1 MEALT
6 NTFAQ
11 EIKPVTDVLKDV
23 EEVVTGPLAV
33 ISAQQES
40 TTTGYAESSTPQAVN
55 SGIAPDLYVAN
66 FSKPVVMSYGIHRT
80 NEEPFTL
87 KEDLNITQ
95 KMRDGDKP
103 FTPVAKMWRYYRA
116 DFKFIFQANV
126 AAGGTGALLFCF
138 VPQGLWANRNKWS
151 KATLFNFP
159 HAILNYGHQTQAV
172 MTVPFVNYH
181 SYYATNGSGSPTMM
195 VYSLCPYN
203 RSDGMQSEVDYT
215 IFCAME
221 NLSFAQPLLEYQ
233 GPEPPLKAPPQINEK
248 SHSTKF
254 KWHEPFRIVKES
266 DGTANLAN
274 HHSTG
279 ANITTALAGERVY
292 LTTNTLGGLKPVR
305 DLLEIAKIPSAP
317 IDKDTGDLKVESTFE
332 WLSSKAVGEEVFNF
346 AYELTEMGNLGF
358 LARHFVGISG
368 TINLEVMSFSS
379 KLHQGR
385 LAFVVQHEPGE
396 GPGRVTINALARVN
410 YHVLDLTSQSSITI
424 KIPYMFPSW
433 MRPVNGENYI
443 RVFAIVL
450 NRLATSSVAVNKVR
464 FLFRFSA
471 GDDFRFHFPS
481 ESEIVV
487 QSPLTSWG
495 SEMDLLD
502 PIEDEEE
509 HQKGCCVPVQQ
520 DVEEIKTPETFG
532 KKPSQYKISA
542 ISYSSLSALMGR
554 AMFITDHQYEA
565 STSAV
570 HVPLHIPKSGHGAIL
585 HCFGYWSGEL
595 NITISNDSDNNIVAA
610 HTYGNLDGKLE
621 GAGVVV
627 IPARRVTTFTAPFY
641 SPTPVRLL
649 VPSDNP
655 PVFGNL
661 HINPGY
667 NQGSLKVWISL
678 RNPNFFFPT
687 PNHKTATT
695 RDYLNEIELHNPTLA
710 EAHWNYNRYIKGI
723 TKVKVSNT
731 RPIAGVQFVKSKMQN
746 QADILLSG
754 DIEENP
760 GPEYEQVYKHR
771 GLYKHYG
778 IETGGR
784 VYHLNTEDI
793 LWSAATGKAQI
804 IVSDMDGSWVRTGI
818 KGFNP
823 QEPDVGARM
832 QFSLNSNCET
842 FADDF
847 IGYNGWDQGQIVT
860 ALASFIF
867 AASLFTH
874 MDIWNQD
881 ASGVFSALTEF
892 ITNTMTNTIVS
903 RVLKFLLRMVLYAVL
918 FSHAPCIATGGS
930 IIALLTMDLFNL
942 QSGSNKPWVKG
953 FFKAAMA
960 GDVAQMVEN
969 ISDGIEDED
978 DQEQA
983 VSSSIEHVN
992 LLMKDQGFF
1001 DDFNKATLSF
1011 KNVEWWY
1018 KIIVELYEKI
1028 KEKFKPSEATKF
1040 ARVVRKQ
1047 KSHLADLLTTVAV
1060 LKDRSKDQRL
1070 TASKDFKE
1078 LYSHVSNLIQHWLT
1092 GFANFA
1098 PKHELYN
1105 TLQAAQR
1112 TLQTINFSPE
1122 IPAGV
1127 ARVEPLGVV
1136 IRGDPGAG
1144 KSFFSTLL
1152 SKFIRQRM
1160 GWGNDQVYTH
1170 PVGSEHMDGYN
1181 GQKIHLIDDM
1191 GQNADDEEYK
1201 FICQMI
1207 STVHFKVPMAH
1218 LENKGTFYTSEIVIA
1233 TTNRYTFSTKTVNFP
1248 EALQRRFPHAYTIRP
1263 RKECSYGGKLDVA
1276 ASMDKMKRGIAWE
1289 DDQGN
1294 PLDVESI
1301 ADAIARELKAKQNSV
1316 AEWDTFV
1323 NQGPLEFDTWK
1334 AKILLEACKID
1345 EELFGHQ
1352 GPQLLTAT
1360 EKFTLRVKLACERF
1374 GECLKRNIHW
1384 ITFLSALTGIIAVVA
1399 YFVQKKFA
1407 KEEQKEQ
1414 VYQGNPTMVKKK
1426 TNFQPKQ
1433 PGMAENQPIVN
1444 QSPLDDKM
1452 HLRKVLVRLVAD
1464 RVQVFGLAIGGTKIL
1479 TYGHAKDLLFKSG
1492 EVYVVYG
1499 DKKELL
1505 VEPTFQQ
1512 VMVNGKETDLAIIDT
1527 KLGFA
1532 MANGTRFT
1540 TNQMQTEGALLWN
1553 TKDGLYMQEVTDIR
1567 PLGESTTANGT
1578 YSHDSFAYKA
1588 MTSYGTCGG
1597 MLIVKEKGIW
1607 KILGMHIAGNG
1618 MVGRAV
1624 AFPPFDQGTYH
1635 PIDPLGLPPVNMPK
1649 KTKLRESPAY
1659 GVFPVEKGPAVLS
1672 KKDPRVEEGYD
1683 PYDQIECKNV
1693 GNVFK
1698 LKDPDRFR
1706 EAWMNVRSRLS
1717 YCIGKHEP
1725 LDTLTAT
1732 FELANPID
1740 MSSSPGF
1747 KYTSQNF
1754 RKKDLI
1760 DTKTKEIHP
1769 LLHADVEKMMEQLD
1783 NGPPENYFTTA
1794 FKDELRTEKKI
1805 RQATTRV
1812 IEASNLDYVICFR
1825 RLFGIQQD
1833 VICASPPLETGIA
1846 MGINPYKDWTEL
1858 IQGLWDNNYCFDYTK
1873 FDGSL
1878 SDQLMGYAGLV
1889 MASLTTEPD
1898 KLMNLLASTIWS
1910 THHGPKGDYYLE
1922 GSNPSGTPFTTVLNC
1937 ICNLI
1942 IVEYFMIGKGEY
1954 VAVTYGDDLILSTR
1968 FEIDPKEFQEIL
1980 KEEFGMNITP
1990 ERKEDTDFRKSPPME
2005 TSFLKRTPRAITP
2018 TTIVG
2023 VLDVEN
2029 MKQCIMWCRGQ
2040 AAFKQQLNSFILELA
2055 LHGQKV
2061 YEEIGDQ
2068 LRPVGVRLPCFEAAW
2083 HEVLK
2088 VIYD

>member
-1 MEALT
+1 MEAIT
-6 NTFAQ
+6 NTFSQ
-11 EIKPVTDVLKDV
+11 EIKPVTDIVKDV
-23 EEVVTGPLAV
+23 EEVIVGPLAM
-33 ISAQQES
+33 ISAQQE
-40 TTTGYAESSTPQAVN
+40 TPKTGFDTSSAPAGVN
-55 SGIAPDLYVAN
+55 SGITPDLYIAN
-66 FSKPVVMSYGIHRT
+66 FSKPALFFNGTHTIRQ
-80 NEEPFTL
+80 EAFTQISN
-87 KEDLNITQ
+87 LNIT
-95 KMRDGDKP
+95 KHLREGDKP

-116 DFKFIFQANV
+116 DFKFVFQANV
-126 AAGGTGALLFCF
+126 AAGGTGALLFVF
-138 VPQGLWANRNKWS
+138 VPEGYWENRNKWS
-151 KATLFNFP
+151 KATLFNLP
-159 HAILNYGHQTQAV
+159 HAILNYGHQTQATL
-172 MTVPFVNYH
+172 TVPFVSHN
-181 SYYATNGSGSPTMM
+181 SYYSTARDTGPTLM
-195 VYSLCPYN
+195 VWSLCPYN
-203 RSDGMQSEVDYT
+203 RSDGMQSEVDFV
-215 IFCAME
+215 IFCALE
-221 NLSFAQPLLEYQ
+221 NLSFSQPLLEYQ
-233 GPEPPLKAPPQINEK
+233 SPERPPPEVNER
-248 SHSTKF
+248 SHSTRF
-254 KWHEPFRIVKES
+254 KWHEPFRVVKES
-266 DGTANLAN
+266 DGVANLAN
-274 HHSTG
+274 SHSTG
-279 ANITTALAGERVY
+279 SNISTALAGERIY
-292 LTTNTLGGLKPVR
+292 LTRNTLGGIGPVR
-305 DLLEIAKIPSAP
+305 DLLDIAKIPSAP

-332 WLSSKAVGEEVFNF
+332 WLSSKPVGDMIFNF
-346 AYELTEMGNLGF
+346 AYEIKEMGNLGF
-358 LARHFVGISG
+358 IARHYAAFSG
-368 TINLEVMSFSS
+368 TINLELMAFSS

-385 LAFVVQHEPGE
+385 VAIVVQHEPGE
-396 GPGRVTINALARVN
+396 GQGRVTLSALSRVN
-410 YHVLDLTSQSSITI
+410 YHVLDLTSQSSITV
-424 KIPYMFPSW
+424 KIPYMWPSW
-433 MRPVNGENYI
+433 MREVNEENYI
-443 RVFAIVL
+443 RIFVVVL
-450 NRLATSSVAVNKVR
+450 NRLATSSVAVNKIK
-464 FLFRFSA
+464 FLIRFSA
-471 GDDFRFHFPS
+471 GDDFRYHFPAEDS
-481 ESEIVV
+481 IVV
-487 QSPLTSWG
+487 QNPTSWG

-502 PIEDEEE
+502 PIEDEESSQ
-509 HQKGCCVPVQQ
+509 HGCCVPEQQ
-520 DVEEIKTPETFG
+520 DIDQMKTPDTFG
-532 KKPSQYKISA
+532 KKPSMYKVSA
-542 ISYSSLSALMGR
+542 ISYTALSQIMGR
-554 AMFITDHQYEA
+554 AMFITDNQYQA
-565 STSAV
+565 STSSV
-570 HVPLHIPKSGHGAIL
+570 HVALHIPKSGHGALL
-585 HCFGYWSGEL
+585 HYFAYWNGEI
-595 NITISNDSDNNIVAA
+595 NITISNDSDNNIVAS
-610 HTYGNLDGKLE
+610 HSYKQLSGRLE
-621 GAGVVV
+621 GSGVVV
-627 IPARRVTTFTAPFY
+627 IPARRIVTFTAPFY
-641 SPTPVRLL
+641 STKPVRLL
-649 VPSDNP
+649 VASNDN
-655 PVFGNL
+655 PVFGHL
-661 HINPGY
+661 HVNPGY
-667 NQGSLKVWISL
+667 NEGSFKVWVSL

-687 PNHKTATT
+687 PNHITATT
-695 RDYLNEIELHNPTLA
+695 ASYLDEIELYNPTLA
-710 EAHWNYNRYIKGI
+710 EAHWNLKRYNRGI
-723 TKVKVSNT
+723 DKVKISNI
-731 RPIAGVQFVKSKMQN
+731 RPTSGISLVKEHMQ
-746 QADILLSG
+746 QHKDLLLSG

-778 IETGGR
+778 IETGGK

-793 LWSAATGKAQI
+793 LWSAATGKAEI
-804 IVSDMDGSWVRTGI
+804 IVSEMDGSWVRTGI

-847 IGYNGWDQGQIVT
+847 IGYNGWDQGQILT

-867 AASLFTH
+867 TASLFTH

-978 DQEQA
+978 EQEQA

-992 LLMKDQGFF
+992 LLVKNQGFF

-1018 KIIVELYEKI
+1018 KIIVELYERI
-1028 KEKFKPSEATKF
+1028 KEKFKPSEATRF
-1040 ARVVRKQ
+1040 AKVVRKQ
-1047 KSHLADLLTTVAV
+1047 KSHLADLLTTVAI
-1060 LKDRSKDQRL
+1060 LKDKSKDQRQ
-1070 TASKDFKE
+1070 TASKEFKE

-1098 PKHELYN
+1098 PKHELYG

-1112 TLQTINFSPE
+1112 TLQTISFSPE

-1152 SKFIRQRM
+1152 SKFIRQKM
-1160 GWGNDQVYTH
+1160 GWSNDQVYTH

-1248 EALQRRFPHAYTIRP
+1248 EALQRRFPYAYTIRP

-1276 ASMDKMKRGIAWE
+1276 TSMDQMKRGLAWE
-1289 DDQGN
+1289 DEQGT
-1294 PLDVESI
+1294 PLDVEVI
-1301 ADAIARELKAKQNSV
+1301 ADKITRELKAKQNSV
-1316 AEWDTFV
+1316 AEWDNFV
-1323 NQGPLEFDTWK
+1323 NQGPLEFDSWK
-1334 AKILLEACKID
+1334 AKVLLEACRID

-1360 EKFTLRVKLACERF
+1360 EKFTLRVRLACERF

-1433 PGMAENQPIVN
+1433 PGMTENQPIVN

-1505 VEPTFQQ
+1505 TEPTFQQ
-1512 VMVNGKETDLAIIDT
+1512 VMVNGKETDLAIVDT

-1532 MANGTRFT
+1532 MANGTRFV

-1618 MVGRAV
+1618 MIGRAV
-1624 AFPPFDQGTYH
+1624 AFPPFDQGVYH
-1635 PIDPLGLPPVNMPK
+1635 PIESLGLPPVNMPK
-1649 KTKLRESPAY
+1649 KTKLRESPAH
-1659 GVFPVEKGPAVLS
+1659 GVFPVEKGPAALT
-1672 KKDPRVEEGYD
+1672 KRDPRVEEGHD
-1683 PYDQIECKNV
+1683 PYDQIVLKNV
-1693 GNVFK
+1693 GNVFQ

-1760 DTKTKEIHP
+1760 DTGKKEIHP
-1769 LLHADVEKMMEQLD
+1769 LLHEDVEHMMKELES
-1783 NGPPENYFTTA
+1783 GPPTNYFTTA

-1805 RQATTRV
+1805 KEATTRV

-1833 VICASPPLETGIA
+1833 IICATPALETGIA

-1858 IQGLWDNNYCFDYTK
+1858 VMGLWDNNYCFDYTK

-1878 SDQLMGYAGLV
+1878 SDQLMGYAGMV

-1898 KLMNLLASTIWS
+1898 KLMNLLSATIWS
-1910 THHGPKGDYYLE
+1910 THHGPRGDYYLK

-1968 FEIDPKEFQEIL
+1968 FEVDPKEFQAIL

-1990 ERKEDTDFRKSPPME
+1990 ERKEDTGFRNSKPME
-2005 TSFLKRTPRAITP
+2005 TSFLKRTPRCITP

-2055 LHGQKV
+2055 LHGRQT
-2061 YEEIGDQ
+2061 YEKISDQ
-2068 LRPVGVRLPCFEAAW
+2068 LRAVGVRMPDFDAAW